1 MLYSE
6 ATENPSRSVTS
17 KEWLSDQKANSKE
30 RLRADGLTDEASKHL
45 KTDTH
50 LPKLSQKLRRRKY
63 YLLIYESS
71 ITLTPKTKKTL

>member
-17 KEWLSDQKANSKE
+17 KEWLGDQKAIVRKAKS
-30 RLRADGLTDEASKHL
+30 RCLTDEASKHL

-63 YLLIYESS
+63 YLLIYESG